1 MTAANNLTV
10 NQIEMRRFEN
20 ELKLLIN
27 QRLYDKGCITAEMY
41 TKAKSL
47 ILKTA

>member
-1 MTAANNLTV
+1 MTVANVLTV
-10 NQIEMRRFEN
+10 KSAEMKRFEN

-41 TKAKSL
+41 TKAKSM